1 MGLQLEEKE
10 NTETNETPWKGIAK
24 LGFAPAFKSA
34 GEAPPPPSPPHLQ
47 AGRTRSEW
55 PRLWWQRESLT
66 AVGSASIGRAPGA
79 RADRMTR
86 SSQPDVARSRL
97 CRSPFLS
104 IKFFVFCHGLL
115 QLSQLLV
122 SGYLKSSISTI
133 ERRYGLSSQTSGLLA
148 SFNEVGNTLL
158 IVFVSYLGSRVHRPR
173 LIGCGA
179 LLVSLA
185 GFLMALPHFLTGPY
199 EYDHSVASTLSNT
212 TDLCQPGAPRA
223 GANLSDASCPPHGS
237 RENHEVLLVM
247 FVAQALL
254 GIGGVPIQPFGISY
268 IDDFASERN
277 SPLYL
282 GILFSLTVV
291 GPGVAFMLGS
301 AMLRF
306 YVDIDKVSSAEVQLT
321 NKDPRWVGAWW
332 LGFLVAASLVALCAL
347 PYFFFPR
354 EMPKEVVRGK
364 DRGSKKREDMLS
376 QLRLR
381 SQHTESL
388 SLMEF
393 IRRFPVV
400 LLRNLRHPV
409 YLLVVLAQVN
419 ISAMVAGLATFM
431 GKFLE
436 RQFSLTASLANM
448 VIGAVNIP
456 GAMVGIVVG
465 GAILKRFQMSLR
477 QCSALCVLGMLLC
490 LLTAFPLLFL
500 GCPTQK
506 VAGVTHWDSSGLGHH
521 AMACNARCR
530 CPERGFNPVCGS
542 DGVEYTSPCS
552 AGCSS
557 VALRPDGS
565 VLNYTG
571 CSCVGAPGAA
581 RPGPCGTGCS
591 HLFVPFVVL
600 SCLAGILA
608 STSHTPSFMLI
619 LRSIQPEDKSF
630 AVGIQFMLLRV
641 LAWMPG
647 PVLYGSAIDTSCV
660 LWERRCERRAA
671 CRYYDNTLFRHRY
684 LGLQFFFEVGAFLCF
699 GAVYLILRKQER
711 EASQAAQTK
720 AEPEKE
726 KLAGKSTKSPESK
739 V

>member
-1 MGLQLEEKE
+1 Q
-10 NTETNETPWKGIAK
+10 
-24 LGFAPAFKSA
+24 
-34 GEAPPPPSPPHLQ
+34 
-47 AGRTRSEW
+47 
-55 PRLWWQRESLT
+55 
-66 AVGSASIGRAPGA
+66 
-79 RADRMTR
+79 
-86 SSQPDVARSRL
+86 
-97 CRSPFLS
+97 
-104 IKFFVFCHGLL
+104 FFVFCHGLL

-158 IVFVSYLGSRVHRPR
+158 IVFISYFGSRVHRPR
-173 LIGCGA
+173 FIGSGA

-185 GFLMALPHFLTGPY
+185 GFLMSLPHFITGPY
-199 EYDHSVASTLSNT
+199 EYDQSVTSTFSNI
-212 TDLCQPGAPRA
+212 TDLCQPRGPGAW
-223 GANLSDASCPPHGS
+223 ANLSHASCTPHAS

-282 GILFSLTVV
+282 GILFSVTVI

-306 YVDIDKVSSAEVQLT
+306 YVDIDKAGAAEVQLT

-332 LGFLVAASLVALCAL
+332 LGFLVAASLVALSAL

-354 EMPKEVVRGK
+354 EMPKEVGEVLHTNTLG
-364 DRGSKKREDMLS
+364 EFPPLLS
-376 QLRLR
+376 G
-381 SQHTESL
+381 
-388 SLMEF
+388 
-393 IRRFPVV
+393 FPVV

-448 VIGAVNIP
+448 IIGAVNIP

-477 QCSALCVLGMLLC
+477 QCSAMCVLGMFLC
-490 LLTAFPLLFL
+490 LLLAFPLLFL

-506 VAGVTHWDSSGLGHH
+506 VAGVTVSRYRQLRPGWAWQGIPRGGHTPTTGTFLGCH
-521 AMACNARCR
+521 
-530 CPERGFNPVCGS
+530 CPRRAFNPICGS
-542 DGVEYTSPCS
+542 NGIEYISPCS
-552 AGCSS
+552 AGCRI
-557 VALRPDGS
+557 VNIHTDNS
-565 VLNYTG
+565 VLNYTNCRCILEEG
-571 CSCVGAPGAA
+571 LAGSAKPGTCS
-581 RPGPCGTGCS
+581 TGCS
-591 HLFVPFVVL
+591 HLFLPFVIL

-647 PVLYGSAIDTSCV
+647 PVLYGSAIDTTCI
-660 LWERRCERRAA
+660 LWERRCDRKAA
-671 CRYYDNTLFRHRY
+671 CRYYDNTLFRQR
-684 LGLQFFFEVGAFLCF
+684 
-699 GAVYLILRKQER
+699 
-711 EASQAAQTK
+711 
-720 AEPEKE
+720 
-726 KLAGKSTKSPESK
+726 
-739 V
+739 

>member
-1 MGLQLEEKE
+1 Q
-10 NTETNETPWKGIAK
+10 
-24 LGFAPAFKSA
+24 
-34 GEAPPPPSPPHLQ
+34 
-47 AGRTRSEW
+47 
-55 PRLWWQRESLT
+55 
-66 AVGSASIGRAPGA
+66 
-79 RADRMTR
+79 
-86 SSQPDVARSRL
+86 
-97 CRSPFLS
+97 
-104 IKFFVFCHGLL
+104 FFVFCHGLL

-158 IVFVSYLGSRVHRPR
+158 IVFISYFGSRVHRPR
-173 LIGCGA
+173 FIGCGA
-179 LLVSLA
+179 ILVSLA
-185 GFLMALPHFLTGPY
+185 GFLMSLPHFITGPY
-199 EYDHSVASTLSNT
+199 KYDQSVASMFSNT
-212 TDLCQPGAPRA
+212 TDLCEPRVPA
-223 GANLSDASCPPHGS
+223 SQGNFSDAGCTPHAA

-247 FVAQALL
+247 FIAQALL

-282 GILFSLTVV
+282 GILFSVTVI

-306 YVDIDKVSSAEVQLT
+306 YVDIDKVARDGVQLT

-332 LGFLVAASLVALCAL
+332 LGFLIAASLVAVSAV

-354 EMPKEVVRGK
+354 EMPKEVG
-364 DRGSKKREDMLS
+364 EFPLFLS
-376 QLRLR
+376 D
-381 SQHTESL
+381 
-388 SLMEF
+388 
-393 IRRFPVV
+393 FPLV

-419 ISAMVAGLATFM
+419 LSAMVAGLATFM

-448 VIGAVNIP
+448 IIGAVNIP

-477 QCSALCVLGMLLC
+477 QCSAMCVLGMFLC
-490 LLTAFPLLFL
+490 LLVAFPLLFL

-506 VAGVTHWDSSGLGHH
+506 VAGVTYSESSEFGHH
-521 AMACNARCR
+521 ALECNRQCN
-530 CPERGFNPVCGS
+530 CPEKAYNPICGS
-542 DGVEYTSPCS
+542 NAIEYISPCS
-552 AGCSS
+552 AGCR
-557 VALRPDGS
+557 VVNINADNS
-565 VLNYTG
+565 VLNYTN
-571 CSCVGAPGAA
+571 CSCISENGLAGFAKPGT
-581 RPGPCGTGCS
+581 CGTGCS
-591 HLFVPFVVL
+591 HLFLPFVVL

-647 PVLYGSAIDTSCV
+647 PVLYGSAIDTTCI
-660 LWERRCERRAA
+660 LWEKKCDRKAA
-671 CRYYDNTLFRHRY
+671 CRYYDNNLFRQRY
-684 LGLQFFFEVGAFLCF
+684 LGLQFFFEVGAF
-699 GAVYLILRKQER
+699 
-711 EASQAAQTK
+711 
-720 AEPEKE
+720 
-726 KLAGKSTKSPESK
+726 
-739 V
+739 

>member
-1 MGLQLEEKE
+1 Q
-10 NTETNETPWKGIAK
+10 
-24 LGFAPAFKSA
+24 
-34 GEAPPPPSPPHLQ
+34 
-47 AGRTRSEW
+47 
-55 PRLWWQRESLT
+55 
-66 AVGSASIGRAPGA
+66 
-79 RADRMTR
+79 
-86 SSQPDVARSRL
+86 
-97 CRSPFLS
+97 
-104 IKFFVFCHGLL
+104 FFVFCHGLL

-199 EYDHSVASTLSNT
+199 EYDSSVASTSSNI
-212 TDLCQPGAPRA
+212 TDLCQPGVP
-223 GANLSDASCPPHGS
+223 GAWANVSDASCTPHAS

-282 GILFSLTVV
+282 GILFSLTVI

-306 YVDIDKVSSAEVQLT
+306 YVDIDKVSTAEVQLT

-332 LGFLVAASLVALCAL
+332 LGFLVASSLVALCAL

-354 EMPKEVVRGK
+354 EMPKEPCSPCNRWPLV
-364 DRGSKKREDMLS
+364 LS
-376 QLRLR
+376 G
-381 SQHTESL
+381 
-388 SLMEF
+388 
-393 IRRFPVV
+393 FPVV

-448 VIGAVNIP
+448 IIGSVNIP

-506 VAGVTHWDSSGLGHH
+506 VAGVTHWDSSVPGHG
-521 AMACNARCR
+521 AVACGARCH
-530 CPERGFNPVCGS
+530 CPEGGFNPVCGW

-557 VALRPDGS
+557 VALRPDSS

-571 CSCVGAPGAA
+571 CSCVGGPGAA
-581 RPGPCGTGCS
+581 RPGTCGTGCS

-619 LRSIQPEDKSF
+619 LR
-630 AVGIQFMLLRV
+630 
-641 LAWMPG
+641 W
-647 PVLYGSAIDTSCV
+647 
-660 LWERRCERRAA
+660 
-671 CRYYDNTLFRHRY
+671 
-684 LGLQFFFEVGAFLCF
+684 
-699 GAVYLILRKQER
+699 
-711 EASQAAQTK
+711 AQ
-720 AEPEKE
+720 
-726 KLAGKSTKSPESK
+726 
-739 V
+739 

>member
-1 MGLQLEEKE
+1 
-10 NTETNETPWKGIAK
+10 
-24 LGFAPAFKSA
+24 
-34 GEAPPPPSPPHLQ
+34 
-47 AGRTRSEW
+47 
-55 PRLWWQRESLT
+55 
-66 AVGSASIGRAPGA
+66 
-79 RADRMTR
+79 MTR
-86 SSQPDVARSRL
+86 SSQGDVARNAL

-104 IKFFVFCHGLL
+104 VKFFVFCHGLL

-199 EYDHSVASTLSNT
+199 EYDRSVASTSSNT
-212 TDLCQPGAPRA
+212 TDLCQPGAPGA
-223 GANLSDASCPPHGS
+223 WANLSDASCTPHAS

-306 YVDIDKVSSAEVQLT
+306 YVDMDKVSSAEVQLT

-354 EMPKEVVRGK
+354 EMPKEVLRGK
-364 DRGSKKREDMLS
+364 DRGSKKRQNMLS
-376 QLRLR
+376 QLRPR

-388 SLMEF
+388 SLVEF

-448 VIGAVNIP
+448 IIGAVNIP

-465 GAILKRFQMSLR
+465 GAILKRFQVSLR

-506 VAGVTHWDSSGLGHH
+506 VAGVTHWDSSGSGHH

-530 CPERGFNPVCGS
+530 CPESGFNPVCGS

-557 VALRPDGS
+557 VALRPDSS

-571 CSCVGAPGAA
+571 CSCLGAPGAA
-581 RPGPCGTGCS
+581 RVARPGTCGTGCS

-711 EASQAAQTK
+711 EASQAEETK

-726 KLAGKSTKSPESK
+726 KLAGRSTKSPESK

>member
-1 MGLQLEEKE
+1 Q
-10 NTETNETPWKGIAK
+10 
-24 LGFAPAFKSA
+24 
-34 GEAPPPPSPPHLQ
+34 
-47 AGRTRSEW
+47 
-55 PRLWWQRESLT
+55 
-66 AVGSASIGRAPGA
+66 
-79 RADRMTR
+79 
-86 SSQPDVARSRL
+86 
-97 CRSPFLS
+97 
-104 IKFFVFCHGLL
+104 FFVFCHGLL

-179 LLVSLA
+179 ILVSLA
-185 GFLMALPHFLTGPY
+185 GFLMALPHFVTGPY
-199 EYDHSVASTLSNT
+199 EYDQSVASTFSNT
-212 TDLCQPGAPRA
+212 TDLCQPEAARA
-223 GANLSDASCPPHGS
+223 GANLSNASCTPLAS
-237 RENHEVLLVM
+237 RESHEVLLVM

-282 GILFSLTVV
+282 GILFSVTVI

-306 YVDIDKVSSAEVQLT
+306 YVDIDKVSAAEVQLT
-321 NKDPRWVGAWW
+321 HKDPRWVGAWW
-332 LGFLVAASLVALCAL
+332 LGFLVAASLVALAAL

-354 EMPKEVVRGK
+354 EMPKCPLV
-364 DRGSKKREDMLS
+364 LS
-376 QLRLR
+376 G
-381 SQHTESL
+381 
-388 SLMEF
+388 
-393 IRRFPVV
+393 FPVV

-448 VIGAVNIP
+448 IIGAVNIP
-456 GAMVGIVVG
+456 GAMVGIVAG
-465 GAILKRFQMSLR
+465 GAILKRFQVSLR

-506 VAGVTHWDSSGLGHH
+506 VAGVTYWDSSGSGHH
-521 AMACNARCR
+521 DMECNAQCR

-552 AGCSS
+552 AGCSHLS
-557 VALRPDGS
+557 ILADSS
-565 VLNYTG
+565 VLNYTR
-571 CSCVGAPGAA
+571 CSCIAGPAGFA
-581 RPGPCGTGCS
+581 RPGTCGTGCS

-660 LWERRCERRAA
+660 LWERRCEHRAA
-671 CRYYDNTLFRHRY
+671 CRYYDNSLFRQRY
-684 LGLQFFFEVGAFLCF
+684 LGLQLFFEVGAF
-699 GAVYLILRKQER
+699 
-711 EASQAAQTK
+711 
-720 AEPEKE
+720 
-726 KLAGKSTKSPESK
+726 
-739 V
+739 